1 MLRTPKQRKEI
12 CSDCPV
18 ARVAD
23 VVGDTV
29 SLLILRDLLKK
40 PQRFSELEASL
51 AGVSSRTLTL
61 KLKKLE
67 NDGLV
72 SREKSTARAGYRV
85 TNKGRALESV
95 MDAMRSYGKKY
106 L

>member
-1 MLRTPKQRKEI
+1 MLRTPKQRKVI
-12 CSDCPV
+12 CRDCPV

-29 SLLILRDLLKK
+29 SLLILRDLLTAPK
-40 PQRFSELEASL
+40 RFSELESAL
-51 AGVSSRTLTL
+51 PGVSSRTLTL

-67 NDGLV
+67 DDGLV
-72 SREKSTARAGYRV
+72 AREEGYAV
-85 TNKGRALESV
+85 TSKGRALEDV